1 MLQRNS
7 LINYRLLMN
16 LFGNIE
22 FYIKKIDEVKN
33 NFMRILVFLPYK
45 VKIVRLILC

>member
-1 MLQRNS
+1 
-7 LINYRLLMN
+7 MN

-33 NFMRILVFLPYK
+33 NFMRTLVFLLYK